1 MKGQIVPLFLCLRK
15 QGSSHYQRRKSG
27 GGVGRVGGV
36 GGWGCI
42 YSFPGSSWSG
52 SPLSRKKGLLETLA
66 GLTGRAGKMGT
77 PKHTAETPEP

>member
-1 MKGQIVPLFLCLRK
+1 MSEKTRFLTLSAAEVRW
-15 QGSSHYQRRKSG
+15 G
-27 GGVGRVGGV
+27 GGQGRGV